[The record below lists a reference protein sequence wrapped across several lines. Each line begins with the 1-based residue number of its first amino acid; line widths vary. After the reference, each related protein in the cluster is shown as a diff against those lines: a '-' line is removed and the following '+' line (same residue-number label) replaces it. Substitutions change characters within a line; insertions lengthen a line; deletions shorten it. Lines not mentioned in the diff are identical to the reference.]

1 MKSLEKNTKYIQLS
15 KISFDVNNPRGE
27 KEHQIITDPEFH
39 KLVLS
44 IKAHGILEP
53 LIVKKDPSKE
63 EHFIL
68 IDGERRLR
76 AATKVSEADKNG
88 DSTVPVLIAK
98 DDADGRILAYQVH
111 MLRKNWDKAAETK
124 SIKTIIADLKQKNP
138 TLTEKEIIKQLKEI
152 TAHTDPQISDL
163 LKLIKYDDKVIE
175 KVISGQIDMSHL
187 IQNEASFI
195 NPLKREYPS
204 LFAKYGEDNLRK
216 ILIEKVESGFL
227 VGTRY
232 LMDGFKNVFADS
244 KNKKQIEPLL
254 DTFLANK
261 AKNIRDT
268 YSDWEKLNPGA
279 KKKESDTAK
288 TPKGKKRKSQKENKS
303 NANTFKKINLTAKE
317 ENTLKK
323 VRKNYESIGKKLT
336 QEENEYIAEGI
347 YCLENNCL
355 KAASVMIWAAG
366 ISKVINHIAK
376 NISDFNT
383 VSSAMSQLKKDP
395 YKHLGGN
402 YKLNISSADDL
413 RDGKDWQL
421 LYYMLYKKIISKT
434 ELNKLKTAYTT
445 RCDCAHPTDVKLSP
459 NEVIT
464 IYDNIYRLLFTN
476 SKLT

>member
-1 MKSLEKNTKYIQLS
+1 MKSLEKDTKYVQLS

-138 TLTEKEIIKQLKEI
+138 TLAEKEIIKQLKEI

-195 NPLKREYPS
+195 NPLKREFPS

-216 ILIEKVESGFL
+216 ILIEKVESSFL

-232 LMDGFKNVFADS
+232 LMDEFKNVFADA
-244 KNKKQIEPLL
+244 KNKEQVESLL
-254 DTFLANK
+254 DTFLTNK
-261 AKNIRDT
+261 SKNIKDT
-268 YSDWEKLNPGA
+268 YSDWEKLHPGA
-279 KKKESDTAK
+279 KKKESDAAK
-288 TPKGKKRKSQKENKS
+288 AQKGRKRKSQKDNKS
-303 NANTFKKINLTAKE
+303 NASTFKKINLTAKE

-323 VRKNYESIGKKLT
+323 VRKNYESIGKKST

-366 ISKVINHIAK
+366 ISKIISYILK
-376 NISDFNT
+376 DISDYNN
-383 VSSAMSQLKKDP
+383 VSTIMSQSKKDP
-395 YKHLGGN
+395 YKQLKI
-402 YKLNISSADDL
+402 YKTGISGEDDL
-413 RDGKDWQL
+413 RDGRDYQL
-421 LYYMLYKKIISKT
+421 LFYLLHKKLISKT
-434 ELNKLKTAYTT
+434 QYNKLKSCYTM
-445 RCDCAHPTDVKLSP
+445 RCDCAHPTDIKLSL
-459 NEVIT
+459 NEAIAVF
-464 IYDNIYRLLFTN
+464 DNVHQLIFSN
-476 SKLT
+476 KKL

>member
-1 MKSLEKNTKYIQLS
+1 MKSLEKDTKYVQLC

-27 KEHQIITDPEFH
+27 KEHQIITDPEFQ
-39 KLVLS
+39 KLIAS
-44 IKAHGILEP
+44 IKSHGILEP

-124 SIKTIIADLKQKNP
+124 SIKAIIADLKQKNP
-138 TLTEKEIIKQLKEI
+138 TLTEKEIIKRLKDI

-175 KVISGQIDMSHL
+175 KVISDQIDMSHL
-187 IQNEASFI
+187 IQNETSFI

-204 LFAKYGEDNLRK
+204 LFARYGEDNLRK
-216 ILIEKVESGFL
+216 ILIEKVESGHL

-232 LMDGFKNVFADS
+232 LMDEFKNVFADS
-244 KNKKQIEPLL
+244 KNKKQIESLI
-254 DTFLANK
+254 DTFLSNK
-261 AKNIRDT
+261 SKNIKDT

-279 KKKESDTAK
+279 KKKESDATKAYR
-288 TPKGKKRKSQKENKS
+288 GKKRKSQKDSKS
-303 NANTFKKINLTAKE
+303 TNTFKKINLTAKE

-336 QEENEYIAEGI
+336 QEEKEYIAEGI

-376 NISDFNT
+376 NIADFNT
-383 VSSAMSQLKKDP
+383 VSSAMSQSRKYP

-434 ELNKLKTAYTT
+434 ELNKLKTAYNT

-464 IYDNIYRLLFTN
+464 IYDNVFRLFFTN
-476 SKLT
+476 SKLV

>member
-1 MKSLEKNTKYIQLS
+1 LDI
-15 KISFDVNNPRGE
+15 NNPRGE

-39 KLVLS
+39 KLVSS
-44 IKAHGILEP
+44 IKSHGILEP
-53 LIVKKDPSKE
+53 LIVKKDFSKD

-76 AATKVSEADKNG
+76 AAIKVSETDKSG
-88 DSTVPVLIAK
+88 DGTVPVLLAK

-124 SIKTIIADLKQKNP
+124 SIKAIIVDLKQKNSA
-138 TLTEKEIIKQLKEI
+138 LTEKEIIKLLKEI
-152 TAHTDPQISDL
+152 TAHTDSQLSDL

-175 KVISGQIDMSHL
+175 KVISDQIDMSHL

-204 LFAKYGEDNLRK
+204 LFTKYGEDNLRK
-216 ILIEKVESGFL
+216 ILIEKVENGFL

-232 LMDGFKNVFADS
+232 LMDEFKDVFADI
-244 KNKKQIEPLL
+244 KNKKQIEPLI
-254 DTFLANK
+254 DTFLTDK
-261 AKNIRDT
+261 SKNIKDT
-268 YSDWEKLNPGA
+268 YFDWEKLHPGS
-279 KKKESDTAK
+279 KEKGYDTTKAQ
-288 TPKGKKRKSQKENKS
+288 KGKKRKSQKDIIKES
-303 NANTFKKINLTAKE
+303 ANTFKKISLTTKE

-323 VRKNYESIGKKLT
+323 IRKNYEGIGKKLT

-366 ISKVINHIAK
+366 ISKVINYIAK
-376 NISDFNT
+376 DIPDFNT
-383 VSSAMSQLKKDP
+383 TSTSMSQSRKEP
-395 YKHLGGN
+395 YKHLGN
-402 YKLNISSADDL
+402 YKLNIASSDDL

-421 LYYMLYKKIISKT
+421 LYYILYKKIISKT
-434 ELNKLKTAYTT
+434 ELNKLKTAYNT

-464 IYDNIYRLLFTN
+464 IYDNIFKLIFTN
-476 SKLT
+476 SKLA